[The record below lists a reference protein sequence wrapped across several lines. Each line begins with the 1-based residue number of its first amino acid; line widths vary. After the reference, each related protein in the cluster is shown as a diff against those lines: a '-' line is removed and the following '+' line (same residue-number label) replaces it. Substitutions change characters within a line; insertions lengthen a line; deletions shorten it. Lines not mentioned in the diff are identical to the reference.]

1 MSAFGDERRAA
12 SSAWSVPG
20 CGVDAFPVAR
30 RASGWVAKETRAR
43 RGESRTWEP
52 RGGPMGSGFFSSG
65 FFSSAG
71 AASSCGGRE
80 RERGGERTERCARAR
95 SDRRDRR
102 DRRVVF
108 SCVAAVAGRRA
119 PGRRATGNRKR
130 PIGPRMPFER
140 GMGRTAARTRR
151 ATRAFF
157 WALAEN
163 LLLREEQGRGTARS
177 VARSRAREGPLPGR
191 KSYRDTRSARASL
204 VTDFPNQR
212 VCVRETL
219 ARARSRTYPETA
231 ARAASWGAAA
241 QIAAIASEVWVWR
254 LVRVVCFYGRDGHAN
269 APKSQPSQKREYP
282 LDQ

>member
-1 MSAFGDERRAA
+1 MWCRC
-12 SSAWSVPG
+12 VPG
-20 CGVDAFPVAR
+20 
-30 RASGWVAKETRAR
+30 RASCERVGRERDTRASR
-43 RGESRTWEP
+43 RESHLGAA
-52 RGGPMGSGFFSSG
+52 GGADGLGLLLLGLLLRGSGFVLWRSG
-65 FFSSAG
+65 TGS
-71 AASSCGGRE
+71 
-80 RERGGERTERCARAR
+80 GGERTERCARAL

-102 DRRVVF
+102 GVSSR
-108 SCVAAVAGRRA
+108 VAAVAGRRA

-140 GMGRTAARTRR
+140 GMERTAARTRK

-163 LLLREEQGRGTARS
+163 LLLHSEQGMGMARS
-177 VARSRAREGPLPGR
+177 VTRSRAREGPRPGGR
-191 KSYRDTRSARASL
+191 PIATTRVARASL
-204 VTDFPNQR
+204 VTHFPNQR
-212 VCVRETL
+212 VCVRETR

-231 ARAASWGAAA
+231 ARAASLGAAA

>member
-1 MSAFGDERRAA
+1 MDDAPLRRRVVCSGMRHRGVSVRA
-12 SSAWSVPG
+12 SSTTRGGS
-20 CGVDAFPVAR
+20 
-30 RASGWVAKETRAR
+30 AKETRAR

-65 FFSSAG
+65 AFSAG

-80 RERGGERTERCARAR
+80 GGRGGERTGRCARAL
-95 SDRRDRR
+95 SDRHERR
-102 DRRVVF
+102 GVF

-241 QIAAIASEVWVWR
+241 QIAAIASEVGV
-254 LVRVVCFYGRDGHAN
+254 
-269 APKSQPSQKREYP
+269 
-282 LDQ
+282 

>member
-1 MSAFGDERRAA
+1 MWCRC
-12 SSAWSVPG
+12 VPG
-20 CGVDAFPVAR
+20 
-30 RASGWVAKETRAR
+30 RASCERVGRERDTRASR
-43 RGESRTWEP
+43 RESHLGAA
-52 RGGPMGSGFFSSG
+52 GGADGLGLLLLGLLLRGSGFVLWRSG
-65 FFSSAG
+65 TGS
-71 AASSCGGRE
+71 
-80 RERGGERTERCARAR
+80 GGERTERCARAL
-95 SDRRDRR
+95 SDGRDRR
-102 DRRVVF
+102 GVSSR
-108 SCVAAVAGRRA
+108 VAAVAGRRA

-140 GMGRTAARTRR
+140 GMGRTAARTRM

-163 LLLREEQGRGTARS
+163 LLLHSEQGMGMARS
-177 VARSRAREGPLPGR
+177 VTRSRAREGPRPGGR
-191 KSYRDTRSARASL
+191 PIATTRVARASL
-204 VTDFPNQR
+204 VTHFPNQR
-212 VCVRETL
+212 VCVRETR

>member
-1 MSAFGDERRAA
+1 MRFLETTALPPGTDGLTSAGFRARGGRLRSASKERSGDGRRAA
-12 SSAWSVPG
+12 SAS
-20 CGVDAFPVAR
+20 CGLFRDAESMRSRSCVVDDERWVREGDEGASRRESHLGAAR
-30 RASGWVAKETRAR
+30 GADGLGLLLLGSLLR
-43 RGESRTWEP
+43 
-52 RGGPMGSGFFSSG
+52 GSGFVLWRSG
-65 FFSSAG
+65 TGS
-71 AASSCGGRE
+71 
-80 RERGGERTERCARAR
+80 GGERTERCAHAL

-102 DRRVVF
+102 GVSSR
-108 SCVAAVAGRRA
+108 VAAVAGRRA

-140 GMGRTAARTRR
+140 GMRRTAARTRM

-191 KSYRDTRSARASL
+191 KTYRDARIARASL

-219 ARARSRTYPETA
+219 ARVRSRTYPETA

-241 QIAAIASEVWVWR
+241 QIAAIASEVGV
-254 LVRVVCFYGRDGHAN
+254 
-269 APKSQPSQKREYP
+269 
-282 LDQ
+282 

>member
-140 GMGRTAARTRR
+140 GMERTAARTRK

-163 LLLREEQGRGTARS
+163 LLLRKTQGRETARS

-191 KSYRDTRSARASL
+191 KTYRDNASL
-204 VTDFPNQR
+204 AHRSLHISRTNAF
-212 VCVRETL
+212 
-219 ARARSRTYPETA
+219 ASGKRAR
-231 ARAASWGAAA
+231 
-241 QIAAIASEVWVWR
+241 
-254 LVRVVCFYGRDGHAN
+254 GRDRGRTRRPQRGRRAGE
-269 APKSQPSQKREYP
+269 RRRR
-282 LDQ
+282 